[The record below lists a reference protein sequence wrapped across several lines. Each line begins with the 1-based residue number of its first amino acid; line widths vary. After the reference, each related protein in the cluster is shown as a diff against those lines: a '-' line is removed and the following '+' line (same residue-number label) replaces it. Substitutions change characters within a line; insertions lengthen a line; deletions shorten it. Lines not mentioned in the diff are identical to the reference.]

1 MYCRIVI
8 FVPVGVP
15 ILSKAAPRYPAGSIL
30 PLRLNSPYKT
40 GRVTI
45 LRGEKKPA
53 KLG

>member
-15 ILSKAAPRYPAGSIL
+15 IFSKAAPQISRRVDT

-45 LRGEKKPA
+45 VRGEKKLA